1 MKALVQRVSE
11 ASVSVNGQ
19 IVGQIEE
26 GLLVYVGLEKADQ
39 EADLEWLGRKILGM
53 RIFTDE
59 AGKMN
64 LPLGDRGLL
73 LVSQFTLT
81 GDLRRGQRPGFDAA
95 MPVDQA
101 RAWWPRV
108 LGFFSDHHPH
118 LATGEF
124 QAEMKVASINDG
136 PATFWLDSYSRTADK
151 SFSASAFDKP

>member
-19 IVGQIEE
+19 IVGQIAE

-39 EADLEWLGRKILGM
+39 AADLEWLGRKVLGM
-53 RIFTDE
+53 RVFADE

-64 LPLGDRGLL
+64 LPLGGRGLL

-95 MPVDQA
+95 MSVEQA
-101 RAWWPRV
+101 RVWWPRV
-108 LGFFSDHHPH
+108 LSFFQNRHHQV
-118 LATGEF
+118 ATGEF
-124 QAEMKVASINDG
+124 QAAMKVASINDG
-136 PATFWLDSYSRTADK
+136 PATFWLDSYSRTADR
-151 SFSASAFDKP
+151 SFSASSFDNP